1 MIATILNV
9 VLLLY
14 AFIQYNKGRYA
25 WPLFILT
32 FFASNAFII
41 NIGEP
46 IIKFS
51 DFGLLLL
58 LGCCVLGYLRDS
70 SFFAVKKYAGAKI
83 SLFFLVFL
91 VLEFLY
97 AHLFDIDTVG
107 NILAII
113 RGYFYALSYFV
124 FRKMPMSE
132 LQRSLNLIFK
142 AVIFSCLVYV
152 TQFFT
157 QLPLTTTFVSE
168 ANSDEYRMQITPP
181 FMDVVFIMLLL
192 FSKKN
197 KWIWGCVILIFFVQ
211 LLSQNRTPLI
221 GWLLEIG
228 IFVVVSKNTK
238 HKFTIILVALLAF
251 PFVNSLLSS
260 RSENEHSTSLSSTM
274 LYLGSKD
281 YYGLARE
288 NTFMFRIALIAERA
302 DYLIEN
308 PSLFLQGVGA
318 MHEATAQ
325 KKFNFS
331 VGTGGYDEVKHCDVV
346 AQLDSIDVVWG
357 PLLIRYGFL
366 GVALFLYLVVWMVC
380 EFYKKRSNP
389 IMMLGFLTYISALA
403 ESFSSGGLFSHLG
416 VLTMMGFLIIYDRN
430 ISYSIRKSK
439 LIQDKK

>member
-9 VLLLY
+9 ILLLY

-46 IIKFS
+46 VIKYP

-58 LGCCVLGYLRDS
+58 FGCCVLGYLRDS
-70 SFFAVKKYAGAKI
+70 SFFIVRKYAGAKI
-83 SLFFLVFL
+83 SLCFLVFF
-91 VLEFLY
+91 VFEFLY
-97 AHLFDIDTVG
+97 AYLFDIDTIG
-107 NILAII
+107 NILAVI
-113 RGYFYALSYFV
+113 RGYLYALSYFV

-132 LQRSLNLIFK
+132 LQKSLNFIFK
-142 AVIFSCLVYV
+142 AVMFSCLVYV

-157 QLPLTTTFVSE
+157 QLPLTTTFVSD

-181 FMDVVFIMLLL
+181 FMDVVFIILLL

-197 KWIWGCVILIFFVQ
+197 KWIWGCIILIFFVQ

-221 GWLLEIG
+221 AWFLEIG

-274 LYLGSKD
+274 LYLKSKN

-302 DYLIEN
+302 DYLIDN
-308 PSLFLQGVGA
+308 PSLFLQGIGA
-318 MHEATAQ
+318 MHEDTAQ

-357 PLLIRYGFL
+357 PLLIRYGFM
-366 GVALFLYLVVWMVC
+366 GVTLLLSIVLWMICV
-380 EFYKKRSNP
+380 FYKKRSNP

-403 ESFSSGGLFSHLG
+403 QSFSSGGLFLLLG

>member
-9 VLLLY
+9 ILLLY

-25 WPLFILT
+25 WPLLILT

-46 IIKFS
+46 VIKYP

-58 LGCCVLGYLRDS
+58 FGCCVLGYLRDS
-70 SFFAVKKYAGAKI
+70 SFFIVRKYAGAKI
-83 SLFFLVFL
+83 SLCFLVFF
-91 VLEFLY
+91 VFEFLY
-97 AHLFDIDTVG
+97 AYLFDIDTIG
-107 NILAII
+107 NILAVI
-113 RGYFYALSYFV
+113 RGYLYALSYFV

-132 LQRSLNLIFK
+132 LQKSLNFIFK
-142 AVIFSCLVYV
+142 AVMFSCLVYV

-157 QLPLTTTFVSE
+157 QLPLTTTFVSD

-181 FMDVVFIMLLL
+181 FMDVVFIILLL

-197 KWIWGCVILIFFVQ
+197 KWIWGCIILIFFVQ

-221 GWLLEIG
+221 AWFLEIG

-274 LYLGSKD
+274 LYLKSKN

-302 DYLIEN
+302 DYLIDN
-308 PSLFLQGVGA
+308 PSLFLQGIGA
-318 MHEATAQ
+318 MHEDTAQ

-357 PLLIRYGFL
+357 PLLIRYGFM
-366 GVALFLYLVVWMVC
+366 GVTLLLSIVLWMICV
-380 EFYKKRSNP
+380 FYKKRSNP

-403 ESFSSGGLFSHLG
+403 QSFSSGGLFLLLG